1 MKIRQK
7 ITLWM
12 VGVGVIPVV
21 IASVLLGSLSS
32 DVSSMALKDAAQKQ
46 LISIRDARKT
56 QIEDYFLT
64 IQSQI
69 ETLSNSTMTVDAM
82 KAFSQAFNEPIQLDV
97 KQYQQELA
105 LYYQNQFATEY
116 QKLNSGDSVNTSE
129 LLSKLDDQGV
139 YWQWNYIK
147 NNRNAMG
154 SKHLLGAA
162 EGDNAYNQA
171 HKVYHPRFTEYLEKF
186 DYYDIF
192 LVDANN
198 GDIVY
203 SVFKELDYATSLQN
217 GPYANSGLADVY
229 RKAIRTGSANS
240 TVIVDFQPYLP
251 SYQAQASFI
260 ASPIADSNGEIIGVL
275 IFQMPIGGIN
285 SIMTSAGKWQQN
297 GLGLSGETYLVGS
310 DYKARSLSRFLL
322 EDPSAFLSLLSD
334 LAVDAQVLQEI
345 ETKESNIGLQEI
357 RTEGTTRAI
366 NGESGFAIF
375 DDYRMVSVLS
385 AYTPINIP
393 GLNWVLMSEIDAEEA
408 FSGAI
413 ELKDKIILESVVTV
427 VVISI
432 VAVAIGIWVSRAI
445 TTPVVG
451 FSQLMSQVES
461 ENDLTFRSDITT
473 KDELGDMAA
482 SFNSMLDKF
491 ADLLGE
497 VSSSTHMVATAS
509 EQLTI
514 AANENVRGVETQKVE
529 TEQIATAM
537 HEMTITV
544 QEVASSTTEA
554 ASAANLSTEQA
565 QKGKAV
571 VQKTSGAIE
580 TLSGNIQK
588 AALVVEEL
596 AKASESID
604 SITDVIK
611 NISEQTNLLALNAAI
626 EAARAGEQGRGFAVV
641 ADEVR
646 TLAQRTQES
655 IHEIE
660 ETVEKLRLGTVEAVD
675 AMELS
680 RKHAEQGVD
689 LANEAANSL
698 QEIEKSSLTISDYNL
713 QIASAAEQQ
722 SATAEQ
728 MNKSVVNISEIAV
741 QTAASSE
748 ESAVSSEELARL
760 SARLQELVA
769 QFKV

>member
-1 MKIRQK
+1 
-7 ITLWM
+7 M
-12 VGVGVIPVV
+12 VGVGVVPVV
-21 IASVLLGSLSS
+21 LASVLLGSLSS
-32 DVSSMALKDAAQKQ
+32 DVSSVALKDAAQKQ

-69 ETLSNSTMTVDAM
+69 ETLSHSTMTIDAM
-82 KAFSQAFNEPIQLDV
+82 TAFSQSFKEPVQFDSSQH
-97 KQYQQELA
+97 KQELA
-105 LYYQNQFATEY
+105 TYYQNQFAIEY
-116 QKLNSGDSVNTSE
+116 QKLNSGESVNTSA
-129 LLSKLDDQGV
+129 LLAKLGDQGV

-147 NNRNAMG
+147 DNKNAMG
-154 SKHLLGAA
+154 SKHLLDAA
-162 EGDNAYNQA
+162 SDDNAYNQA
-171 HKVYHPRFTEYLEKF
+171 HKIYHPRFTEFLEKF

-192 LVDANN
+192 LVDAGS

-203 SVFKELDYATSLQN
+203 SVFKELDYATSLKS
-217 GPYANSGLADVY
+217 GPYADSGLADVY
-229 RKAIRTGSANS
+229 RQAMRSGSANS

-251 SYQAQASFI
+251 SYQSQASFI
-260 ASPIADSNGEIIGVL
+260 ASPIADNSGEIIGVL
-275 IFQMPIGGIN
+275 IFQMPIARIN
-285 SIMTSAGKWQQN
+285 SIMTSGGMWQQN

-310 DYKARSLSRFLL
+310 DFKARSLSRFLL
-322 EDPSAFLSLLSD
+322 EDPNAFLSLLSD
-334 LAVDAQVLQEI
+334 LDVDNRVLKQI

-375 DDYRMVSVLS
+375 EDYRMVSVLS
-385 AYTPINIP
+385 AYTPVDIP

-413 ELKDKIILESVVTV
+413 ELKEKIILESIVTV
-427 VVISI
+427 AVISI
-432 VAVAIGIWVSRAI
+432 IAIAIGIWVSRAI
-445 TTPVVG
+445 TNPVVG
-451 FSQLMSQVES
+451 FSQLMSQVETS
-461 ENDLTFRSDITT
+461 NDLTFRSDITT

-565 QKGKAV
+565 QQGKVV
-571 VQKTSGAIE
+571 VQKTSGAIQ

-588 AALVVEEL
+588 ASLVVEDL

-689 LANEAANSL
+689 LANEAADSL
-698 QEIEKSSLTISDYNL
+698 QAIEKSSVTISDYNL